1 MKVTIKDNKMT
12 IEIDVHKPVPSSTGK
27 TLVIASTG
35 GNQATDA
42 KVDGKVVMVGMTA
55 YIKP

>member
-42 KVDGKVVMVGMTA
+42 KVDGKTVMVGMTA